1 MQSIGKQA
9 TVIAVVGSAMMD
21 LTAYADVLPEP
32 GQTLAGQLFTTGF
45 GGKGANQ
52 AVMAAHCGAEVHFIG
67 KLGKDVFGTAIA
79 DNFVKVGIHS
89 EYVDRSETPTG
100 VAHIWVDGNGENR
113 IIIIPGANHEI
124 EIAKAVEAINTIKD
138 LSVVVAQCEIKQ
150 EVTLA
155 AFKAAKARGCTTI
168 LNPAPYQEI
177 SAELLALCDW
187 IIPNETE
194 FREIHGELPTN
205 DAVLQS
211 FRPGKNSIVTLGSQ
225 GAVFISANGQL
236 TKVGAPKV
244 TAVDTTGAGD
254 AFVGT
259 FAYSL
264 ASGKDPATAMT
275 LGIKVASLSVTKK
288 GAQSSYPHQAEI
300 ATLS

>member
-1 MQSIGKQA
+1 MRPS
-9 TVIAVVGSAMMD
+9 VIVVVGSAMMD

-52 AVMAAHCGAEVHFIG
+52 AVMAANCGAQVHFIG
-67 KLGKDVFGTAIA
+67 KLGDDVFGKAIA
-79 DNFVKVGIHS
+79 ENFVKVGINS
-89 EYVDRSETPTG
+89 QFVETSTTPNG

-124 EIAKAVEAINTIKD
+124 EIAKAVEAINSIQH
-138 LSVVVAQCEIKQ
+138 LEIVVAQCEIKQ

-155 AFKAAKARGCTTI
+155 AFRAAKARGCTTI

-177 SAELLALCDW
+177 SAELLDLCDW

-194 FREIHGELPTN
+194 FRELHGSLPASDEILKT
-205 DAVLQS
+205 
-211 FRPGKNSIVTLGSQ
+211 FRPGKNSIVTLGSK
-225 GAVFISANGQL
+225 GAVYISADGRIHH
-236 TKVGAPKV
+236 APAPQV

-254 AFVGT
+254 AFVGS
-259 FAYSL
+259 FAFAL
-264 ASGKDPATAMT
+264 ASGQDPVMAMKF
-275 LGIKVASLSVTKK
+275 GIKIASLTVTRK
-288 GAQSSYPHQAEI
+288 GAQSSYPDQTEI

>member
-1 MQSIGKQA
+1 MSA
-9 TVIAVVGSAMMD
+9 PVVAVVGSAMMD

-52 AVMAAHCGAEVHFIG
+52 AVMAALCGADVHFIG
-67 KLGKDVFGTAIA
+67 KLGDDVFGTVIA
-79 DNFVKVGIHS
+79 ENFVKVGINS
-89 EYVDRSETPTG
+89 DFVETSSTPNG

-124 EIAKAVEAINTIKD
+124 EISKAIEAINSIPN
-138 LSVVVAQCEIKQ
+138 LSVVIAQCEIKQ

-155 AFKAAKARGCTTI
+155 AFKAAKSRGCTTI
-168 LNPAPYQEI
+168 LNPAPFQEI
-177 SAELLALCDW
+177 SAALLELCDW

-194 FREIHGELPTN
+194 FRELHGQLPTS
-205 DAVLQS
+205 DEILKS
-211 FRPGKNSIVTLGSQ
+211 FRPGKNSIVTLGSK
-225 GAVFISANGQL
+225 GAVYISADGQIHYAA
-236 TKVGAPKV
+236 APKV

-254 AFVGT
+254 SFVGS
-259 FAYSL
+259 FAFGL
-264 ASGKDPATAMT
+264 ASGKDPVDAMK
-275 LGIKVASLSVTKK
+275 LGIAIASLSVTRK
-288 GAQSSYPHQAEI
+288 GAQSSYPNQTEI

>member
-1 MQSIGKQA
+1 MRPS
-9 TVIAVVGSAMMD
+9 VIVVVGSAMMD

-52 AVMAAHCGAEVHFIG
+52 AVMAANCGAQVHFIG
-67 KLGKDVFGTAIA
+67 KLGDDVFGKAIA
-79 DNFVKVGIHS
+79 DNFVKVGINS
-89 EYVDRSETPTG
+89 QFVETSATPNG
-100 VAHIWVDGNGENR
+100 VAHIWVDGKGENR

-124 EIAKAVEAINTIKD
+124 ETGKAVEAINSIQN
-138 LSVVVAQCEIKQ
+138 LEIVVAQCEIKQ

-155 AFKAAKARGCTTI
+155 AFRAAKARGCTTI

-177 SAELLALCDW
+177 SAELLDLCDW

-194 FREIHGELPTN
+194 FRELHGSLPTS
-205 DAVLQS
+205 DEILKT
-211 FRPGKNSIVTLGSQ
+211 FRPGKNSIVTLGSK
-225 GAVFISANGQL
+225 GAVYISAGGQIHH
-236 TKVGAPKV
+236 APAPQV

-254 AFVGT
+254 AFVGS
-259 FAYSL
+259 FAFAL
-264 ASGKDPATAMT
+264 ASGQDPVMAMKF
-275 LGIKVASLSVTKK
+275 GIKIASLTVTRK
-288 GAQSSYPHQAEI
+288 GAQSSYPDQTEI

>member
-1 MQSIGKQA
+1 MSA
-9 TVIAVVGSAMMD
+9 PVVAVVGSAMMD

-52 AVMAAHCGAEVHFIG
+52 AVMAALCGADVHFIG
-67 KLGKDVFGTAIA
+67 KLGDDVFGTAIA
-79 DNFVKVGIHS
+79 ENFVKVGINS
-89 EYVDRSETPTG
+89 DFVETSSTPNG

-124 EIAKAVEAINTIKD
+124 EISKAIEAINSIPN
-138 LSVVVAQCEIKQ
+138 LSVVIAQCEIKQ

-155 AFKAAKARGCTTI
+155 AFKAAKSRGCTTI
-168 LNPAPYQEI
+168 LNPAPFQEI
-177 SAELLALCDW
+177 SAALLELCDW

-194 FREIHGELPTN
+194 FRELHGQLPTS
-205 DAVLQS
+205 DEILKS
-211 FRPGKNSIVTLGSQ
+211 FRPGKNSIVTLGDK
-225 GAVFISANGQL
+225 GAVYISADGQIHYAA
-236 TKVGAPKV
+236 APKV

-254 AFVGT
+254 SFVGS
-259 FAYSL
+259 FAFGL
-264 ASGKDPATAMT
+264 ASGKDPIEAMK
-275 LGIKVASLSVTKK
+275 LGIAIASLSVTRK
-288 GAQSSYPHQAEI
+288 GAQSSYPNQTEI

>member
-1 MQSIGKQA
+1 MTPA
-9 TVIAVVGSAMMD
+9 VIAVVGSAMMD
-21 LTAYADVLPEP
+21 LTAYADILPEP

-79 DNFVKVGIHS
+79 DNFVKVGIQS
-89 EYVDRSETPTG
+89 KYVDKSETATG
-100 VAHIWVDGNGENR
+100 VAHIWVDSNGENR

-124 EIAKAVEAINTIKD
+124 EMAKAVEAINSIKD
-138 LSVVVAQCEIKQ
+138 LKVVVAQCEIKQ

-155 AFKAAKARGCTTI
+155 AFKAAKARGCITI
-168 LNPAPYQEI
+168 LNPAPYQKI
-177 SAELLALCDW
+177 SVELLTLCDW

-194 FREIHGELPTN
+194 FRELHGELPTS
-205 DAVLQS
+205 DEVLKS
-211 FRPGKNSIVTLGSQ
+211 FRQGKNSIVTLGSQ
-225 GAVFISANGQL
+225 GAVYVSAEGQL
-236 TKVGAPKV
+236 TKVSAPKV

-264 ASGKDPATAMT
+264 ASGKDPVTAMT
-275 LGIKVASLSVTKK
+275 LGIKVASLSVTRK
-288 GAQSSYPHQAEI
+288 GAQSSYPDQAEI